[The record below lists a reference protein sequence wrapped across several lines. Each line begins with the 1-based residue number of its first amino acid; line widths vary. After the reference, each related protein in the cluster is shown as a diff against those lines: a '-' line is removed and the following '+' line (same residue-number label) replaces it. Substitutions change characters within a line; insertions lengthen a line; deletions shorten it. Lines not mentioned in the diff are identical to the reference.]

1 MSSISNHSQSS
12 SLEDEPLTEELLKR
26 LLASTS
32 PEAYLDREQIVACD
46 FSQAITA
53 LAKEKGLSRA
63 TVLRRAHVAASYG
76 YQVFDG
82 ERHPHRN
89 VVIALSFGLQCSLV
103 ETQRLLK
110 RAGYSELYCK
120 DRRDAIII
128 SCVNRRLEIDR
139 CDDELYRLGEDTL
152 LDENGYVRRSSAR

>member
-53 LAKEKGLSRA
+53 LYISHIHAESQGRPLYIVDKKESKNL
-63 TVLRRAHVAASYG
+63 
-76 YQVFDG
+76 
-82 ERHPHRN
+82 
-89 VVIALSFGLQCSLV
+89 
-103 ETQRLLK
+103 
-110 RAGYSELYCK
+110 
-120 DRRDAIII
+120 
-128 SCVNRRLEIDR
+128 
-139 CDDELYRLGEDTL
+139 
-152 LDENGYVRRSSAR
+152 